1 MNNYLS
7 AGATKNLF
15 VALYSLLSRT
25 LFNTD
30 KVSDYLR
37 PIAGLISNKYYNSQC
52 SAKVISVQNIT
63 SKMYTI
69 TLKVSKSQFKD
80 FKAGQFVTIE
90 VEQNGRR
97 LLRTFSISSAPS
109 ELTRHSTIQLSI
121 SKQENGKVT
130 PWLCDNI
137 VPGQYIHLSQALGEF
152 TLQPNKNRTFIA
164 AGSGIT
170 PIISMIK
177 SLDIS
182 SLKLCTLLY
191 YVSDKTQ
198 TPFFDE
204 LASLKQ
210 AGLNID
216 ILETKQHGHFSINH
230 LTKINKNFLSSD
242 AYLCGPEAM
251 VESCE
256 TQLKEAGI
264 PSEKIFHEL
273 FGASSKAT
281 FDTDSTSK
289 RTSEIT
295 ITYEQAGYQSKV
307 DPSNNASLLELAE
320 KDQLKPLSGCRMG
333 VCHQCVCE
341 KTSGRVYNMKTGSI
355 SDSGQEEI
363 QLCISKPI
371 DSVTLKL

>member
-7 AGATKNLF
+7 AETTKNLF
-15 VALYSLLSRT
+15 VTLYSLLSRT
-25 LFNTD
+25 LLNTN
-30 KVSDYLR
+30 KASDYLR
-37 PIAGLISNKYYNSQC
+37 PIAGLVSSKYYNSQC
-52 SAKVISVQNIT
+52 SAKVVSVQSIT
-63 SKMYTI
+63 DRMYTI
-69 TLKVSKSQFKD
+69 TLKVPRNKFND

-90 VEQNGRR
+90 VEKNGRR
-97 LLRTFSISSAPS
+97 LLRTFSISSPPS
-109 ELTRHSTIQLSI
+109 ELTRHNTIQLSI
-121 SKQENGKVT
+121 SKQEHGKIT

-137 VPGQYIHLSQALGEF
+137 SPGQYIHLSQALGEF
-152 TLQPNKNRTFIA
+152 TLQPNTKRTFIA

-177 SLDIS
+177 SLDVS
-182 SLKLCTLLY
+182 SLKSCTLLY

-204 LASLKQ
+204 LNSLNQ

-216 ILETKQHGHFSINH
+216 ILETKEHGHFSIAH
-230 LTKINKNFLSSD
+230 LTKINKNFLSND
-242 AYLCGPEAM
+242 AYLCGPEEM
-251 VESCE
+251 IESCSA
-256 TQLKEAGI
+256 QLKEAGVA
-264 PSEKIFHEL
+264 SDKIFHEL
-273 FGASSKAT
+273 FGASSKAK
-281 FDTDSTSK
+281 FDSDSTSK

-295 ITYEQAGYQSKV
+295 ITYERAGYQSKV
-307 DPSNNASLLELAE
+307 DPENNASLLELAE

-341 KTSGRVYNMKTGSI
+341 KTSGRVYNLKTGSI
-355 SDSGQEEI
+355 SDIGPEEI